1 MTQCLDQVQINAL
14 ELRQGLIEPGSSKG
28 RLSPATGSGLLIVV
42 RISVV
47 WLPLVVIIC
56 QSICLLEH
64 FLLSQQEAQLLSSV
78 VRRLGCNRSF
88 GWCATGW
95 RLL

>member
-1 MTQCLDQVQINAL
+1 MAQCLYQVQINAL

-28 RLSPATGSGLLIVV
+28 RLGPATGSGLLIVV
-42 RISVV
+42 RVSIV

-64 FLLSQQEAQLLSSV
+64 FLLSQQEAQLLSGV
-78 VRRLGCNRSF
+78 VGWLGCNWRF
-88 GWCATGW
+88 GRCAAGWC
-95 RLL
+95 LL